1 MWRLPSVLPAPWRRT
16 DWAASLARWP
26 PRRCCTSPAT
36 CAALHFPFWMLSKQN
51 LKYEHPL
58 KPFDTSHW
66 SVSPYKPFDLIY
78 TLFKVPDHQ
87 LICLAWVPGA
97 QLITGGFPR
106 KKQSQGFI
114 PGLKALPVSWIKKFG
129 VVHRS
134 AHFHCC
140 FDKDFTWK
148 KVLYGEVGR
157 YQLGPH
163 LDCWLVQNWP
173 RRQKLDEVGGQVG
186 LGKTPPTWSQVK
198 CPHIMS
204 AAQGNNPDHC
214 WLKGRYRQF
223 WNLTFFLWDYN
234 VLWRP

>member
-87 LICLAWVPGA
+87 LICLAWVPG
-97 QLITGGFPR
+97 P
-106 KKQSQGFI
+106 S
-114 PGLKALPVSWIKKFG
+114 
-129 VVHRS
+129 
-134 AHFHCC
+134 
-140 FDKDFTWK
+140 
-148 KVLYGEVGR
+148 
-157 YQLGPH
+157 
-163 LDCWLVQNWP
+163 
-173 RRQKLDEVGGQVG
+173 
-186 LGKTPPTWSQVK
+186 WSQVVFPGK
-198 CPHIMS
+198 
-204 AAQGNNPDHC
+204 NN
-214 WLKGRYRQF
+214 LKGSSRGWKHCQLVGSKSLGWCTDPPTFTVVLTKILPEKKSCTVRLAGINLDPTWTAGWSKTDPGDRNWTKWVGKWGWARPRPHGLK
-223 WNLTFFLWDYN
+223 WNVHILCQPHKGTILTIAD
-234 VLWRP
+234 

>member
-134 AHFHCC
+134 AHIHCC

-148 KVLYGEVGR
+148 KSCTDPGDRNWTKWVGKWGWAR
-157 YQLGPH
+157 PRPH
-163 LDCWLVQNWP
+163 
-173 RRQKLDEVGGQVG
+173 G
-186 LGKTPPTWSQVK
+186 LKWNVHILCQ
-198 CPHIMS
+198 PH
-204 AAQGNNPDHC
+204 
-214 WLKGRYRQF
+214 KGTI
-223 WNLTFFLWDYN
+223 LTIAD
-234 VLWRP
+234 